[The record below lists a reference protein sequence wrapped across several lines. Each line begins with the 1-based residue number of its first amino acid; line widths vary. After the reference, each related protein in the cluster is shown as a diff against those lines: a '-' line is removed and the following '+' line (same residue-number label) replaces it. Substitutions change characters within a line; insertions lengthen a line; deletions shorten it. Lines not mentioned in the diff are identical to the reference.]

1 MLDGLL
7 DGVTEP
13 EFQRAKAQVKASY
26 ILGMESVAAKAAN
39 LGRCELTF
47 GRSLPDE
54 EVLAALD
61 GVTRDEVDALI
72 RTLFAANPP
81 PWPPRAPSAPTASMP
96 PPSRPCAKFPL
107 ADREICVI
115 LKRIHPAIKP
125 AKEGRNHSYVRC
137 GRRQTP
143 GGQGGHLHPDL

>member
-54 EVLAALD
+54 EVLAALAAAGPVGPD
-61 GVTRDEVDALI
+61 SLYAAAL
-72 RTLFAANPP
+72 
-81 PWPPRAPSAPTASMP
+81 APL
-96 PPSRPCAKFPL
+96 R
-107 ADREICVI
+107 
-115 LKRIHPAIKP
+115 
-125 AKEGRNHSYVRC
+125 
-137 GRRQTP
+137 
-143 GGQGGHLHPDL
+143 